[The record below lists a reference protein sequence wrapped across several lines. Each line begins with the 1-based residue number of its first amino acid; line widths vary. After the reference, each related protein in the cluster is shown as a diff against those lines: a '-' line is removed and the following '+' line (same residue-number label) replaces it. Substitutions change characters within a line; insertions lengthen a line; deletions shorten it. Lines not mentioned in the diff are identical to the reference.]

1 MNAHSI
7 GVNYRISLQI
17 FAVGSIDNRIDLT
30 FITKENDGNNSK
42 SLNCLGH
49 DKQVLRSLNSLRAQK
64 KCLEVTFKNN
74 VIFPLKKRCNIVTKP
89 SNYKKISRTI
99 NSEYSIVIHVNLDQV
114 QVL

>member
-42 SLNCLGH
+42 SLNFLGH
-49 DKQVLRSLNSLRAQK
+49 DKQVLRNLDSLRAQK

-74 VIFPLKKRCNIVTKP
+74 VIFP
-89 SNYKKISRTI
+89 
-99 NSEYSIVIHVNLDQV
+99 
-114 QVL
+114 